1 MLLKEKRQKN
11 LEWKT
16 VLWLFPTFQNL
27 LLLTNLNRDS
37 FVIQGIQQNF
47 LTILLDFKPFF
58 NFCLSLFLFVNI
70 LKYM

>member
-1 MLLKEKRQKN
+1 M
-11 LEWKT
+11 

-27 LLLTNLNRDS
+27 LLLTNLNRDR
-37 FVIQGIQQNF
+37 FVIQGIPQNS

-58 NFCLSLFLFVNI
+58 NRSLFLFFNI

>member
-27 LLLTNLNRDS
+27 LLLTNLNRDR
-37 FVIQGIQQNF
+37 FVIQGIPQNF

-58 NFCLSLFLFVNI
+58 NRSLFLFFNI